1 MTDSKRPRHSLD
13 DFDDDVYDDGGA
25 PHAFDEDSRPEAA
38 GSDES
43 GSAHDFEEDSY
54 DNDPDSLRG
63 YDAEESGIDAES
75 TPDAYDNT
83 ADHDDYYDEFDE
95 FDEDPEDRRGAGVA
109 GMAGA
114 GAAGAG
120 LGAATGA
127 GAAGVGTAGA
137 KGAGAGAAGATA
149 AGAGAAGKSQ
159 GVPIRGLAMVLIAV
173 AVLFMVWGAFSLLG
187 DDDKSGEKVA
197 SESGVQ
203 KNGDEKGAEQGKKP
217 TSEPK
222 KAPAKAPAK
231 EDKKTEKAPAE
242 EPAKAPE
249 EQPAPPAAAP
259 AEVDRNA
266 THVTVLNNS
275 PIKGLAGKT
284 ATTLR
289 DGQWDASSVGNLPD
303 TERVFNKSAVYYP
316 AGDATSQAAAEEIAG
331 ELGIGAEQR
340 DGDIDKSIKAAN
352 MLEGP
357 DAGEIVVITT
367 NDMQS

>member
-1 MTDSKRPRHSLD
+1 
-13 DFDDDVYDDGGA
+13 
-25 PHAFDEDSRPEAA
+25 
-38 GSDES
+38 
-43 GSAHDFEEDSY
+43 
-54 DNDPDSLRG
+54 
-63 YDAEESGIDAES
+63 
-75 TPDAYDNT
+75 
-83 ADHDDYYDEFDE
+83 
-95 FDEDPEDRRGAGVA
+95 
-109 GMAGA
+109 
-114 GAAGAG
+114 
-120 LGAATGA
+120 
-127 GAAGVGTAGA
+127 
-137 KGAGAGAAGATA
+137 
-149 AGAGAAGKSQ
+149 
-159 GVPIRGLAMVLIAV
+159 MVLIAV

-222 KAPAKAPAK
+222 KTPAKAPAK

-331 ELGIGAEQR
+331 ELGISAEQC